1 MASRSV
7 ALLALLLATLAVSA
21 PTVVRADQ
29 RDKALVDKVEVRP
42 STLFGLAR
50 IRALVSAT
58 ELQGARVPR
67 DGKPALT
74 VKIGGSKVP
83 FVLGL
88 SAQAEVE
95 LDIVLVIA
103 TTDVFAQDLDG
114 IRDALDAG
122 LLTPLEKL
130 GPTRAQVA
138 IIGYGENTTQ
148 QKRLGPVAAART
160 AMKALEADDATP
172 AVALAVAV
180 KDAVSLAARTRPKQV
195 GVMQRPIVIVVSDGD
210 GVPVGDA
217 PGRDRAALTKLGQDA
232 GKLGVR
238 IHALGFSPT
247 KARKPLL
254 SLGELAK
261 QSGGTFR
268 WIQEMEGWGV
278 ALDQLVEQLTGQYVV
293 TLLGPIDEVA
303 GRKLAVSI
311 DHAGDKLEAP
321 DVKLPAVKCAKNVC
335 EANQYCVR
343 GACITRRTRG
353 GGGPLKLILIIA
365 GALVAVIGGG
375 LGARAIVL
383 RRRANPPTARSL
395 PMATAAVVAAAAP
408 PVVAA
413 PPGGPVLIVM
423 SGPEANRQI
432 PLHHGFTLGKAPG
445 SHFSLAHDSTAST
458 NHAQITFDGQTWS
471 LTDLGST
478 NGTFANGNRVT
489 TVRLYPGI
497 TLRLGSTELR
507 FWQQ

>member
-7 ALLALLLATLAVSA
+7 ALLALLASIVVA
-21 PTVVRADQ
+21 PTARADK

-42 STLFGLAR
+42 SPVFGLAR

-58 ELQGARVPR
+58 ELQGARIPR

-74 VKIGGSKVP
+74 VKLGGAKVP
-83 FVLGL
+83 FVWGL

-95 LDIVLVIA
+95 LDAVLVIA
-103 TTDVFAQDLDG
+103 TTDVFAQDLDA
-114 IRDALDAG
+114 IRERLDAG

-130 GPTRAQVA
+130 GATRVQLAV
-138 IIGYGENTTQ
+138 IGYGENTTQ

-172 AVALAVAV
+172 AVALATAV
-180 KDAVSLAARTRPKQV
+180 SDAVSLASRTRPKQV
-195 GVMQRPIVIVVSDGD
+195 GVMQRPVVIVVSDGD
-210 GVPVGDA
+210 GIA
-217 PGRDRAALTKLGQDA
+217 LEDRPALTKIGVDA
-232 GKLGVR
+232 GKKGVR

-254 SLGELAK
+254 TLGELAR

-268 WIQEMEGWGV
+268 WIQEMEGWGT
-278 ALDQLVEQLTGQYVV
+278 ALDQLVEQLTNQYVL
-293 TLLGPIDEVA
+293 TLLGPIDEVS
-303 GRKLAVSI
+303 GRKLEVSI

-321 DVKLPAVKCAKNVC
+321 DVKLPPVKCGKEVC

-343 GACITRRTRG
+343 AECVAHRTRK
-353 GGGPLKLILIIA
+353 GGGPLKLILIIV
-365 GALVAVIGGG
+365 GALIAVVGGG
-375 LGARAIVL
+375 LGARAIL
-383 RRRANPPTARSL
+383 QRRGASPRQARPL
-395 PMATAAVVAAAAP
+395 PMATAAVAGVAPA

-445 SHFSLAHDSTAST
+445 SHLSLAHDGTAST

-489 TVRLYPGI
+489 TVQLYPGI